1 MSLQEILSHADWEIH
16 DAYRFREALACLD
29 LNEIGVVITERDLAE
44 HCWQDL
50 LDAVA
55 RMCHGP
61 NLIVASRLADERLWA
76 ELLNL
81 GGYDLHTPFEASETI
96 RVISLAWQQW
106 SRSPSRP
113 LSGKCQKPWRHCRF
127 SSGIHAETIEQ
138 PQQRIENIGLSRG
151 RLYGRLL
158 IAIAAFGSSS
168 LATGGSAMAYSARGN
183 LRATRQQKRQV
194 P

>member
-1 MSLQEILSHADWEIH
+1 VANISTLEISLNTSTNAPETNRAILFVSPREEDHGSLREILNHANWEIH

-81 GGYDLHTPFEASETI
+81 SGYDLLYTPFEASETI

-106 SRSPSRP
+106 SRRSV
-113 LSGKCQKPWRHCRF
+113 KT
-127 SSGIHAETIEQ
+127 A
-138 PQQRIENIGLSRG
+138 
-151 RLYGRLL
+151 
-158 IAIAAFGSSS
+158 
-168 LATGGSAMAYSARGN
+168 
-183 LRATRQQKRQV
+183 
-194 P
+194 

>member
-1 MSLQEILSHADWEIH
+1 MANISTLEISLNTSTNAPETNRAILFVSPRKEDHVSLREILSHADWEIH
-16 DAYRFREALACLD
+16 DAYRFRKALACLD

-81 GGYDLHTPFEASETI
+81 GGYDLLYTPFEASETI

-106 SRSPSRP
+106 SRRSV
-113 LSGKCQKPWRHCRF
+113 KT
-127 SSGIHAETIEQ
+127 A
-138 PQQRIENIGLSRG
+138 
-151 RLYGRLL
+151 
-158 IAIAAFGSSS
+158 
-168 LATGGSAMAYSARGN
+168 
-183 LRATRQQKRQV
+183 
-194 P
+194 